1 MKYTIEQIKTMTGR
15 ELDAAAAKLV
25 MGWTNF
31 SPIDPEIDYGV
42 GVNGYRRNFARDP
55 EGKYNWFPLYSSDM
69 SAAMELEA
77 KIKTMDVE
85 TKQEYLLTL
94 HGLVCRSKEINS
106 EDIFNM
112 MQAPPI
118 MRTRAA
124 VIAVLG
130 GTGDE

>member
-1 MKYTIEQIKTMTGR
+1 MKNTIEQIKTMTGR

-42 GVNGYRRNFARDP
+42 GVNGYRRNYARDL
-55 EGKYNWFPLYSSDM
+55 EGRYTWFPLYSSDM

-77 KIKTMDVE
+77 KIKTMDAA
-85 TKQEYLLTL
+85 TKQDYLLTL
-94 HGLVCRSKEINS
+94 QELVCQSKEING

-112 MQAPPI
+112 MQAPPV

-124 VIAVLG
+124 VIAALG
-130 GTGDE
+130 GTGNE

>member
-25 MGWTNF
+25 MGWTDF
-31 SPIDPEIDYGV
+31 SLIDREIDYGV

-55 EGKYNWFPLYSSDM
+55 EGRYTWFPLYSSDM

-94 HGLVCRSKEINS
+94 QELVCRSKEINS

-112 MQAPPI
+112 MQAPPV

-124 VIAVLG
+124 VITVLG